1 MGKMTDDIIKFVEE
15 GIFESGKAYAVIKAF
30 EQYLKDAFS
39 ELLSNYNWTEFN
51 LKPDLDNINFGSSPR
66 KSMGDYF
73 ACHIPIKIN
82 NNSELKTMVLVFNSS
97 TMGFIRI
104 HGRWNGEKEIQ
115 YKDLNNVIKLRADN
129 EGIKLDILLEEK
141 DRLNFSFN
149 EYFTMILD
157 ALSKHA
163 LQLK

>member
-30 EQYLKDAFS
+30 EQYLEETFL
-39 ELLSNYNWTEFN
+39 ELLSNYNWINYN
-51 LKPDLDNINFGSSPR
+51 LEPDLDKISFNSSPR
-66 KSMGDYF
+66 KSIGNYF
-73 ACHIPIKIN
+73 SCNIPIKIN
-82 NNSELKTMVLVFNSS
+82 NNSELKKMVLVFNSS

-115 YKDLNNVIKLRADN
+115 YKDLNNIIKLRADN
-129 EGIKLDILLEEK
+129 EGIKLDIILEEK
-141 DRLNFSFN
+141 DRPSFSFN

-163 LQLK
+163 VQLK